1 MQAEPNIAIYEN
13 DTKQTECYRFEGVM
27 TELPDVVYVVD
38 DDPSVRRSL
47 ERLFRSVGHECVSF
61 SAATDFLGSKRRDA
75 PACLVLD
82 VRLPG
87 LSGLDL
93 QRQMAEADVLIPII
107 FLTGHGDVP
116 LSVRAMKAGAVDF
129 LTKPFH
135 EQELLDAVREAL
147 DRNRASILQQS
158 ETSTLRQRYATLTPR
173 EREVFSLIVTGRLN
187 KQAAAELGTSERTI
201 KAHRHQVMEKMQ
213 AESPAELGAMA
224 ERLGITT
231 SKC

>member
-1 MQAEPNIAIYEN
+1 
-13 DTKQTECYRFEGVM
+13 M

-61 SAATDFLGSKRRDA
+61 SSATEFLDSKRRDA

-93 QRQMAEADVLIPII
+93 QRQMAEADVLIPIV

-135 EQELLDAVREAL
+135 EQDLLDAVGAAL
-147 DRNRASILQQS
+147 DRNRASKRQQN

-173 EREVFSLIVTGRLN
+173 EREVFSLIVTGMLN

-201 KAHRHQVMEKMQ
+201 KAHRHQVMEKMH

>member
-1 MQAEPNIAIYEN
+1 M
-13 DTKQTECYRFEGVM
+13 TKVT
-27 TELPDVVYVVD
+27 DVVYVVD
-38 DDPSVRRSL
+38 DDSSVRRSL

-61 SAATDFLGSKRRDA
+61 SSAREFLGSKRGDA

-93 QRQMAEADVLIPII
+93 QRQMAEADVLIPIV

-135 EQELLDAVREAL
+135 EQELLDAVQSAL
-147 DRNRASILQQS
+147 DRDRASKRQQS
-158 ETSTLRQRYATLTPR
+158 ETSTLRQRYATLSPR

-224 ERLGITT
+224 AKLGITT
-231 SKC
+231 STC